1 MCRFMEKIMTSL
13 IESVAEPMSV
23 GGIGL
28 NVSNLD
34 VNILLPVIIIIGISA
49 FFTAL
54 WALGV
59 WHYMWIASRHDRQ

>member
-1 MCRFMEKIMTSL
+1 MEKIMTSL

-49 FFTAL
+49 FFTSL

-59 WHYMWIASRHDRQ
+59 WQYMWLASRHDHK